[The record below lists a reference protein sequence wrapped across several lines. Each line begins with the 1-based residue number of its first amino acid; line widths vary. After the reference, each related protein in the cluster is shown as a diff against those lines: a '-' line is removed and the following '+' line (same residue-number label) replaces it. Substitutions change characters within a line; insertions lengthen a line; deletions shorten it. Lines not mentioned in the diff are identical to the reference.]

1 MWRYARR
8 YPRRSHPRLGICLK
22 GLTLSIFE
30 IPIKLGVERVW
41 LNAEKHLPGGGESG
55 WAVAPDFQR
64 KCGLPFSEF
73 GKALI
78 VYPAVAVFNAFH
90 TTAQET
96 FPPRLGE
103 CFHFDFF
110 LRVCW
115 PACKERVAATKGFI
129 LQIQQG
135 TTHQKSDMQKAEEM
149 QTEWR
154 KVPRI
159 AVYAFEGAG
168 HLVGGNGLAKEHME
182 TALAKAE
189 EQWRNGIEAELQMCS
204 ERFEPVDGADK
215 VPTDSEG
222 RVHGMAKC
230 TYPSGAVYVGEYQH
244 NKMHGHGKFT
254 FENGAVYV
262 GEHQHDNTHGRGKYT
277 FADGD
282 FDLGFYVDDCKDSG
296 EGVRFSK
303 DRQKAW
309 LLKDGEIAQEL
320 SRSEAAKKV
329 EELGLSELLMSWHSV
344 DWSSPPIARLHNDS
358 DHCGSLVCFRC
369 EM

>member
-1 MWRYARR
+1 M
-8 YPRRSHPRLGICLK
+8 
-22 GLTLSIFE
+22 
-30 IPIKLGVERVW
+30 
-41 LNAEKHLPGGGESG
+41 
-55 WAVAPDFQR
+55 APDFQR

-103 CFHFDFF
+103 CFTLIFF
-110 LRVCW
+110 SESVGLHVRSGWQPQRVSFFKFSRERPIKSQTCRRPKRCRPSGEKF
-115 PACKERVAATKGFI
+115 PASQSTPLKAQDISLAATV
-129 LQIQQG
+129 
-135 TTHQKSDMQKAEEM
+135 
-149 QTEWR
+149 W
-154 KVPRI
+154 PRSTLRRPWPRPRSS
-159 AVYAFEGAG
+159 G
-168 HLVGGNGLAKEHME
+168 E
-182 TALAKAE
+182 TASRPSCKCAPSASSPSTAPTKCRRTPKDASTA
-189 EQWRNGIEAELQMCS
+189 WPSAPI
-204 ERFEPVDGADK
+204 PVAPSTSGN
-215 VPTDSEG
+215 TSTT
-222 RVHGMAKC
+222 RC
-230 TYPSGAVYVGEYQH
+230 TATENSPL
-244 NKMHGHGKFT
+244 K
-254 FENGAVYV
+254 NGAVYV

-329 EELGLSELLMSWHSV
+329 EELGLSELLK
-344 DWSSPPIARLHNDS
+344 
-358 DHCGSLVCFRC
+358 
-369 EM
+369 